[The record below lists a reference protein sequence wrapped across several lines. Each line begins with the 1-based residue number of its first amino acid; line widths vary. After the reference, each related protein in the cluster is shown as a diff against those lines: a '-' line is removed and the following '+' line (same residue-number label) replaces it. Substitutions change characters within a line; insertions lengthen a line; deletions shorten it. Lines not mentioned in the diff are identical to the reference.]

1 MNTNS
6 NLYTVIYT
14 TLIVVVVA
22 ALLAFVSQS
31 LKGRQEANEKA
42 ETISQMLTAAQL
54 GSKAEFQKMGNQ
66 AVLAKYA
73 EEIAEAYTVGL
84 DGAKVADLPLDQVFS
99 PKELKRQN
107 YNIKGGA
114 NATGDAE
121 IPVFVLKDGT
131 TVVPIYGAGLWGPIW
146 GYVAFEKGTS
156 TIKGVYFDHESETAG
171 LGAKIKDDP
180 AFQASF
186 QSKTAAFG
194 SSRIFEIKKGADGQ
208 LEDNQIDAISG
219 ATMTSQGL
227 DRALNTWLE
236 AYSAYFLGSAPAADC
251 CKHKHEGCGMHEGCE
266 HQHEAC
272 EGKHEGCE
280 HQHEA
285 CEGKHEGCE
294 HQHEACEGKHEG
306 CEHQHEACE
315 GGHDQCDGNC
325 EHHKAME
332 D

>member
-1 MNTNS
+1 MNTN
-6 NLYTVIYT
+6 NNVYTVIYT

-31 LKGRQEANEKA
+31 LKAKQDANEKA

-54 GSKAEFQKMGNQ
+54 GTKAEFQKMGNQ

-73 EEIAEAYTVGL
+73 EEIAQAYTVGL

-114 NATGDAE
+114 NKTGEPE
-121 IPVFVLKDGT
+121 IPVFVFKDGT

-146 GYVAFEKGTS
+146 GYAAFENGTPV
-156 TIKGVYFDHESETAG
+156 IKGVYFDHESETAG

-180 AFQASF
+180 AFQATF
-186 QSKTAAFG
+186 QGKSAAFG
-194 SSRIFEIKKGADGQ
+194 SGRIFEIKKGANGQ
-208 LEDNQIDAISG
+208 LADNQIDAISG

-227 DRALNTWLE
+227 DQAINTWLE
-236 AYSAYFLGSAPAADC
+236 AYSAYFLGHAPAQKDC
-251 CKHKHEGCGMHEGCE
+251 CKMHQHEGCE
-266 HQHEAC
+266 GGHEAC

-280 HQHEA
+280 GGHEA
-285 CEGKHEGCE
+285 CEGKHEGCQE
-294 HQHEACEGKHEG
+294 GHEACEGKHEG
-306 CEHQHEACE
+306 CQEGKHEGCQE
-315 GGHDQCDGNC
+315 GNC